1 MADNDQNNEE
11 YEFAD
16 LDMISTDSMN
26 DEENYSKAPAAK
38 HAAMENTNVKRNAL
52 IAVGIFILAMLIYK
66 FASVFFAAR
75 HQTAE
80 TTVPPPPVATKPIM
94 QQAPVPVVTPPQPAA
109 TAPEPAAPS
118 QQEQKLAAMEL
129 SQENVRSELTS
140 VNGQINGINSNL
152 SDLTSKINQLNQ
164 VIESLSAKLDQQS
177 NQIAALTKPKVR
189 PKTHYVKRPVAA
201 ARAVYYIQ
209 AIIPGRAWLIASN
222 GSTITVREG
231 SSIAGYGIVKLI
243 DPNQGRVLTSS
254 GQVIRFSQQDS

>member
-26 DEENYSKAPAAK
+26 EEENYSKAPATK
-38 HAAMENTNVKRNAL
+38 HTAMETKNVKRNAL
-52 IAVGIFILAMLIYK
+52 IAVGLFILAMLIYK
-66 FASVFFAAR
+66 FVSAFFETR
-75 HQTAE
+75 HETAE
-80 TTVPPPPVATKPIM
+80 TNTPPPVVSK
-94 QQAPVPVVTPPQPAA
+94 PVVVQQPPTPVVAPPQPVA
-109 TAPEPAAPS
+109 TPTPVAPS
-118 QQEQKLAAMEL
+118 QSEQKLAAMEL
-129 SQENVRSELTS
+129 SQENVRSELTN
-140 VNGQINGINSNL
+140 VNGQISGINSNL
-152 SDLTSKINQLNQ
+152 SDLTNKINQLNQ

-177 NQIAALTKPKVR
+177 SVIAALTKPKVKPR
-189 PKTHYVKRPVAA
+189 THYVKRPTAA

-231 SSIAGYGIVKLI
+231 SSVVGYGIVKLI